1 MLFSLTET
9 GSKNFGWLLWAALQY
24 LSAWQSDKE
33 LFEKN
38 RDANDD
44 LSHDEFRNILLRWHS
59 QLQQVIPFNLVL
71 LAMP

>member
-9 GSKNFGWLLWAALQY
+9 ESKNFGWLLWAALQS

-44 LSHDEFRNILLRWHS
+44 LSHDEFRNILSRWHS